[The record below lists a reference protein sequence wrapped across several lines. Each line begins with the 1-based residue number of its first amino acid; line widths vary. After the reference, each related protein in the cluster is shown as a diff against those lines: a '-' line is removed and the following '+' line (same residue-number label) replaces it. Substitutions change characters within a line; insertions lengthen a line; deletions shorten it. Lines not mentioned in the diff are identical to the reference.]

1 MLGIFDSGFGGLT
14 ILRELVRQLPQY
26 SYIYL
31 ADSARAPYG
40 NRTAEEIYEFTRQGV
55 EYLFKQGCGLVILGC
70 NTASATALRRIQQEL
85 VTQHYPD
92 KRVLGILVPT
102 IEQITGVNWN
112 AHKSLI
118 RPLDD
123 QPDVLG
129 VLATELT
136 VQSGAYERE
145 IHKRSPTIKV
155 IQQACP
161 ELVPLI
167 EAGASRQE
175 IQRVAKQYTDS
186 LLEKA
191 RAAAPH
197 GQIAILLGCTHYA
210 LVAHY
215 IAELLPPAVHLYEQ
229 PVIVAKSLHEYL
241 ERHQEL
247 ASRLVRENQQ
257 TFLTTGDPEQSSKLG
272 SQFFGK
278 EIRFEKVKLAVD

>member
-1 MLGIFDSGFGGLT
+1 MLGIFDSGFGGLA
-14 ILRELVRQLPQY
+14 ILRELVKQLPQY

-55 EYLFKQGCGLVILGC
+55 EYLFKQGCELVILGC
-70 NTASATALRRIQQEL
+70 NTASATALRRIQKEL
-85 VTQHYPD
+85 IADHYPD

-102 IEQITGVNWN
+102 IEQITGVSWN
-112 AHKSLI
+112 DPTAP
-118 RPLDD
+118 RPSAGLRGVPK
-123 QPDVLG
+123 QIVG

-145 IHKRSPTIKV
+145 IHKRSPAIKV

-191 RAAAPH
+191 RTAAPN

-229 PVIVAKSLHEYL
+229 PVIVAKSLREYL

-247 ASRLVRENQQ
+247 ASRLMRGSQQ
-257 TFLTTGDPEQSSKLG
+257 TFLTTGNSENSSKLG
-272 SQFFGK
+272 SQFFEK
-278 EIRFEKVKLAVD
+278 EIRFESVHL